1 MDNDKPAAGANH
13 GDMHCGTGND
23 SIVARP
29 VPSCLENRMKLL
41 INRREHA
48 VDERWQDETLL
59 TVLREA
65 LGLVGTKF
73 GCGTGLCGACTVLVD
88 GQAQRACLL
97 PARELGGREV
107 GTIEGLAGSGRG
119 RALQQAWLDEIVPQC
134 GYCQAGQLMA
144 CAALI
149 SIVPNPS
156 DAQIDAALAGNLCRC
171 GTQPRIRRALHRIAG
186 GGAA

>member
-1 MDNDKPAAGANH
+1 
-13 GDMHCGTGND
+13 
-23 SIVARP
+23 
-29 VPSCLENRMKLL
+29 MKLL
-41 INRREHA
+41 INRREHHIDA
-48 VDERWQDETLL
+48 QWQDETLL

-97 PARELGGREV
+97 PARELVGREI
-107 GTIEGLAGSGRG
+107 GTVEGLADSSRG
-119 RALQQAWLDEIVPQC
+119 RALQQAWLDESVPQC

-144 CAALI
+144 CAALL
-149 SIVPNPS
+149 SAVPDPS

-171 GTQPRIRRALHRIAG
+171 GTHNRIRRAVRRVAR
-186 GGAA
+186 GAAA